1 MAVLNSINDL
11 DLKMSC
17 PIGFIYVQYSGQ
29 SDPTSLFGGTWQNIS
44 SSYAGRFFRAEGGS
58 AVAFGSN
65 QSGGLPNISGEFILG
80 STGTQNLS
88 ATGCFYTGG
97 TTGGDDNNGK
107 NSSPTIGLN
116 ASRSSSL
123 YGAASEVR
131 PINSTIRIWKRTG

>member
-58 AVAFGSN
+58 AA
-65 QSGGLPNISGEFILG
+65 
-80 STGTQNLS
+80 
-88 ATGCFYTGG
+88 ATGEPGD
-97 TTGGDDNNGK
+97 TTTTWVLHDNTIAQ
-107 NSSPTIGLN
+107 PTISQL
-116 ASRSSSL
+116 ARAL
-123 YGAASEVR
+123 RAAGEEQTKLWTV
-131 PINSTIRIWKRTG
+131 PYK

>member
-1 MAVLNSINDL
+1 MAILNSINDL

-29 SDPTSLFGGTWQNIS
+29 SDPTSLFGGTWQNVS

-58 AVAFGSN
+58 AAAFGSN
-65 QSGGLPNISGEFILG
+65 QNGGLPTHNHVINIAWGNGGSSSTPMVRGEADND
-80 STGTQNLS
+80 NLAGYKS
-88 ATGCFYTGG
+88 F
-97 TTGGDDNNGK
+97 TTE
-107 NSSPTIGLN
+107 N
-116 ASRSSSL
+116 AQGNSL